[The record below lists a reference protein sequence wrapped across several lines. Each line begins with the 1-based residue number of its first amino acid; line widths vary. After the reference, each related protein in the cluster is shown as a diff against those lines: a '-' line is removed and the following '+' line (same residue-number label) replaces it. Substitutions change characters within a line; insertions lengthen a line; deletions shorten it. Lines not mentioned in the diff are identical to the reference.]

1 MPERVAFIG
10 LGTMGYPMA
19 GHLARKGFVTS
30 VYNRTAAVSRRW
42 GEQYGEYSVVV
53 ADNVAAA
60 VEQAEVVVT
69 CLGNDDDVRQLTGEI
84 LKAVGANTV
93 LVDHTTTSATLAEE
107 LAAVARKKG
116 VQFLDAPVSGGQ
128 AGAEQGKLAVMVGGD
143 PAAFEAVN
151 SVLES
156 YAQTMTYIGDSGSG
170 QRCKMVNQ
178 LCVAGVL
185 QGLSEGLALAQR
197 VGIPAETVL
206 AALQQGAGS
215 SWQMVNRT
223 QSMMQGEF
231 GFGFAVDWM
240 RKDLGICLDEADR
253 QGLALPLARMV
264 DKTYQSL
271 QEKGYQRC
279 DTSVLIRQF
288 EDE

>member
-107 LAAVARKKG
+107 LAAVARKK
-116 VQFLDAPVSGGQ
+116 VCSFLMPLFQEGRQELSRVSW
-128 AGAEQGKLAVMVGGD
+128 L
-143 PAAFEAVN
+143 
-151 SVLES
+151 
-156 YAQTMTYIGDSGSG
+156 
-170 QRCKMVNQ
+170 
-178 LCVAGVL
+178 
-185 QGLSEGLALAQR
+185 
-197 VGIPAETVL
+197 
-206 AALQQGAGS
+206 
-215 SWQMVNRT
+215 
-223 QSMMQGEF
+223 
-231 GFGFAVDWM
+231 
-240 RKDLGICLDEADR
+240 
-253 QGLALPLARMV
+253 
-264 DKTYQSL
+264 
-271 QEKGYQRC
+271 
-279 DTSVLIRQF
+279 
-288 EDE
+288 